1 MEREKF
7 EDEFLPFLGKVV
19 KIMSEGHGLPLYG
32 RLVALSG
39 QFLTFER
46 KDGRRTL
53 VKRRQVL
60 TIEPVRN
67 QEHQAGA
74 V

>member
-1 MEREKF
+1 MKKEF

-32 RLVALSG
+32 RLVALSP

-53 VKRRQVL
+53 VHRGQVL
-60 TIEPVRN
+60 TIEPVRKQY
-67 QEHQAGA
+67 QE
-74 V
+74 VV